1 MRGEYRDGSRGG
13 QHYRRSVTRSRPVL
27 LTGAT
32 GVVAA
37 QLLPA
42 LRERYDLRL
51 VDVRDADR
59 DGQPVPGVEVVDLLA
74 AGEEELVELFDGV
87 DTVVHCGYVRPR
99 GEPTYA
105 EERRNVDM
113 TQRVYEA
120 ARTAG
125 VRRVVVA
132 STNQASKWYEQPWF
146 EHRIDRVG
154 PEDYPRPDSFYGWA
168 KAAYESLGFLYACGS
183 LGRPLEVVLV
193 RIVAP
198 REIRMADYADRPLPR
213 YLRDVA
219 GYVSPRDLA
228 QLFTRSIDAA
238 SVDDRFGVPFQI
250 FYGVSANARTFWSTT
265 NACEVV
271 GYAPEDDSEVRFAVE
286 IAQMLERG

>member
-1 MRGEYRDGSRGG
+1 MSTE
-13 QHYRRSVTRSRPVL
+13 RRRVL

-32 GVVAA
+32 GTVAG

-42 LRERYDLRL
+42 LREAYDLRL
-51 VDVRDADR
+51 VDVRDTDR
-59 DGQPVPGVEVVDLLA
+59 DGNRVEGVEPVDLLA
-74 AGEEELVELFDGV
+74 VDDAELHALLGGV
-87 DTVVHCGYVRPR
+87 DTVVHCGYVRPS

-113 TQRVYEA
+113 TQRVLEA
-120 ARTAG
+120 SRTAG
-125 VRRVVVA
+125 VRRVVAA
-132 STNQASKWYEQPWF
+132 STNQASRWYEQPWA

-154 PEDYPRPDSFYGWA
+154 PEDYPRPDSWYGWA
-168 KAAYESLGFLYACGS
+168 KAAYESMGFLYACGA
-183 LGRPLEVVLV
+183 LGRPVEVVLV

-198 REIRMADYADRPLPR
+198 REIDAAAFADRPLER
-213 YLRDVA
+213 YLRDIA

-228 QLFTRSIDAA
+228 QLFTRSVEAP

-265 NACEVV
+265 NAREVV
-271 GYAPEDDSEVRFAVE
+271 GYAPQDDSEVRFAAD
-286 IAQMLERG
+286 IARMVARG